1 MHAAG
6 EPLEFAQD
14 VCQTVPGLNSHS
26 EGKHVRAK
34 KLLLA
39 VVSVCA
45 MTALVA
51 ATPDSNKAEAN
62 KARVLMLENAWN
74 EAEKNNDAQAVEKL
88 LSPSF
93 AYTDSDGTFMN
104 KQQFLASIKTL
115 TYMPDQIVNE
125 NMNAWAHGDAVI
137 VTGGYREKGS
147 TKGKPYTR
155 HGRFTDTW
163 VEENGSWLCAASQET
178 LIKDTK

>member
-1 MHAAG
+1 
-6 EPLEFAQD
+6 
-14 VCQTVPGLNSHS
+14 V
-26 EGKHVRAK
+26 KAK
-34 KLLLA
+34 KDVLA
-39 VVSVCA
+39 VVFICA

-51 ATPDSNKAEAN
+51 VGADSNKAESD
-62 KARVLMLENAWN
+62 KRRVLALENSWN
-74 EAEKNNDAQAVEKL
+74 EAEKHNDAQAVEAL

-104 KQQFLASIKTL
+104 KQQLLASIKTL
-115 TYMPDQIVNE
+115 TYQPDQIVNE
-125 NMNAWAHGDAVI
+125 NMNAWAHGGAVI
-137 VTGGYREKGS
+137 VTGGYREKGI

>member
-1 MHAAG
+1 
-6 EPLEFAQD
+6 
-14 VCQTVPGLNSHS
+14 V
-26 EGKHVRAK
+26 KAK
-34 KLLLA
+34 KAVLA
-39 VVSVCA
+39 VVFICA

-51 ATPDSNKAEAN
+51 VGADSNKAESD
-62 KARVLMLENAWN
+62 KRRVLALENSWN
-74 EAEKNNDAQAVEKL
+74 EAEKHNDAQAVEAL

-93 AYTDSDGTFMN
+93 AYTDSEGTFMN

-115 TYMPDQIVNE
+115 TYQPDQIVNE
-125 NMNAWAHGDAVI
+125 NMNAWAHGGAVI
-137 VTGGYREKGS
+137 VTGGYREKGI

>member
-1 MHAAG
+1 M
-6 EPLEFAQD
+6 
-14 VCQTVPGLNSHS
+14 N
-26 EGKHVRAK
+26 AK
-34 KLLLA
+34 KAVLA

-45 MTALVA
+45 VTVLLTAA
-51 ATPDSNKAEAN
+51 ADSNKAEAD
-62 KARVLMLENAWN
+62 KTRVLALENSWN
-74 EAEKNNDAQAVEKL
+74 EAEKHNDAQAVEAL

-115 TYMPDQIVNE
+115 TYQPDQIVNE
-125 NMNAWAHGDAVI
+125 NMNAWAHDRAVI
-137 VTGGYREKGS
+137 VTGGYREKGIQ
-147 TKGKPYTR
+147 KGKPYTR

>member
-1 MHAAG
+1 
-6 EPLEFAQD
+6 
-14 VCQTVPGLNSHS
+14 VPGLNSHS
-26 EGKHVRAK
+26 EGKHVK
-34 KLLLA
+34 VNKILLA
-39 VVSVCA
+39 VVSICA
-45 MTALVA
+45 VTVLLA
-51 ATPDSNKAEAN
+51 ATPDSNKAEAD
-62 KARVLMLENAWN
+62 KTRVLALENAWN

-125 NMNAWAHGDAVI
+125 NMNAWAHGGAVI
-137 VTGGYREKGS
+137 VTGSYREKGI

-178 LIKDTK
+178 LIKEAK

>member
-1 MHAAG
+1 
-6 EPLEFAQD
+6 
-14 VCQTVPGLNSHS
+14 V
-26 EGKHVRAK
+26 KAK
-34 KLLLA
+34 KAVLA
-39 VVSVCA
+39 VVFICA

-51 ATPDSNKAEAN
+51 VGADSNKAESD
-62 KARVLMLENAWN
+62 KRRVLALENSWN
-74 EAEKNNDAQAVEKL
+74 EAEKHNDAQAVEAL

-115 TYMPDQIVNE
+115 TYQPDQIVNE
-125 NMNAWAHGDAVI
+125 NMNAWAHGGAVI
-137 VTGGYREKGS
+137 VTGGYREKGI

>member
-1 MHAAG
+1 
-6 EPLEFAQD
+6 
-14 VCQTVPGLNSHS
+14 V
-26 EGKHVRAK
+26 KAK
-34 KLLLA
+34 KAVLA
-39 VVSVCA
+39 VVFICA
-45 MTALVA
+45 LTALLA
-51 ATPDSNKAEAN
+51 AAADSNKAEAD
-62 KARVLMLENAWN
+62 KRRVLALENSWN
-74 EAEKNNDAQAVEKL
+74 EAEKHNDSQAVEGL

-125 NMNAWAHGDAVI
+125 NMNAWAHGGAVI
-137 VTGGYREKGS
+137 VTGGYREKGI

-155 HGRFTDTW
+155 RGRFTDTW

-178 LIKDTK
+178 LIKEAK

>member
-1 MHAAG
+1 
-6 EPLEFAQD
+6 
-14 VCQTVPGLNSHS
+14 V
-26 EGKHVRAK
+26 KAK
-34 KLLLA
+34 KAVLA
-39 VVSVCA
+39 VVFICA
-45 MTALVA
+45 LTALLATA
-51 ATPDSNKAEAN
+51 ADSNKAEAD
-62 KARVLMLENAWN
+62 KRRVLALENSWN
-74 EAEKNNDAQAVEKL
+74 EAEKHNDAQAVEVL

-115 TYMPDQIVNE
+115 TYQPDQIVNE
-125 NMNAWAHGDAVI
+125 NMNAWAHERAVI
-137 VTGGYREKGS
+137 VTGGYREKGIQ
-147 TKGKPYTR
+147 KGKPYTR

>member
-1 MHAAG
+1 M
-6 EPLEFAQD
+6 
-14 VCQTVPGLNSHS
+14 
-26 EGKHVRAK
+26 KAK
-34 KLLLA
+34 KAVLA
-39 VVSVCA
+39 VVFICA

-51 ATPDSNKAEAN
+51 VGADSNKAESD
-62 KARVLMLENAWN
+62 KRRVLALENSWN
-74 EAEKNNDAQAVEKL
+74 EAEKHNDAQAVEAL

-115 TYMPDQIVNE
+115 TYQPDQIVNE
-125 NMNAWAHGDAVI
+125 NMNAWAHGGAVI
-137 VTGGYREKGS
+137 VTGGYREKGI